1 MRRLLVAFVLTL
13 LLVGV
18 FGAVGGR
25 GAVSYL
31 TGFVVLGYLT
41 WRAWPA
47 VSRDLALVSRHL
59 GSDVARSARRRAR

>member
-13 LLVGV
+13 LLISSFAV
-18 FGAVGGR
+18 VGGR

-47 VSRDLALVSRHL
+47 VSRDLAGVSRHL
-59 GSDVARSARRRAR
+59 APSAARPGRRQDR